1 MRNLTVLHDH
11 LDGGLRANT
20 IIELADN
27 LNIELP
33 ANDEHELEK
42 WFFENISSQKNQVFN
57 KFELTISIMQ
67 DTESLQRVAFEAVED
82 LRRDNISTGELR
94 YAPLQHL
101 RRGLTPQEVVE
112 SVSVGLMNGVKKFG
126 GNFKSILR
134 AMRQNNDSL
143 EVADLAIKNYSI
155 GVVGFDLAGPEFG
168 HPPSKHLEACK
179 KINESNLGLT
189 IHAGEAADFSYI
201 KDAIFNCKAD
211 RIGHG
216 WQIIEGCVDNG
227 VSFSPNTE
235 TAQYIYEKQIPLEI
249 CISSNIKSGASDV
262 TLDNHPAVKLLRG
275 GFNVTLN
282 PDNRLMASTTLSR
295 EYEIAKKHM
304 TLTENE
310 ESKLLD
316 NAKNSIFA
324 EL

>member
-1 MRNLTVLHDH
+1 MKDITVLHDH

-20 IIELADN
+20 IIELANN

-33 ANDEHELEK
+33 TKGEHQLEK

-67 DTESLQRVAFEAVED
+67 DSESLQRIAFEAVED

-101 RRGLTPQEVVE
+101 RKGLTPQEVVE
-112 SVSVGLMNGVKKFG
+112 AVSIGLSNGMKKFG
-126 GNFKSILR
+126 GNFKSILC

-143 EVADLAIKNYSI
+143 QVADLAIKNYSI

-168 HPPSKHLEACK
+168 HPPSKHIDACE
-179 KINESNLGLT
+179 KINDSNIGLT

-201 KDAIFNCKAD
+201 EDAVMNCKAK

-216 WQIIEGCVDNG
+216 WQIIEGCSDNG
-227 VSFSPNTE
+227 DIFSPNTE
-235 TAQYIYEKQIPLEI
+235 TSEYILEKQIPLEI
-249 CISSNIKSGASDV
+249 CISSNIKSGASNV
-262 TLDNHPAVKLLRG
+262 ALDNHPAVKLLRS

-295 EYEIAKKHM
+295 EYEIAKKFM
-304 TLTENE
+304 SLTEDE
-310 ESKLLD
+310 ESKLLE
-316 NAKNSIFA
+316 NAKNSTFA
-324 EL
+324 